1 MPAIHNGIG
10 TTFRSPAFGGGA
22 APVTPDIIQEGLI
35 WHLDA
40 GNPSSYSGTGTTWT
54 DLKGSYNGTLT
65 NGAVYDSDGGGNI
78 QFDGIDD
85 YVSTPITNSLRSITG
100 TRSTLAFWFK
110 TDVVSVRQ
118 DLLADYTSAG
128 SNESCRIEVNGYG
141 FSGSKLGGIINS
153 SATNGLVFTPSAISA
168 STWYYAVILFD
179 GTDAKLYVNNVLQ
192 DTTAMTERGSDGTGG
207 VSIGRAGDYNG
218 LYMDGNIAQVQCYNR
233 ALDATE
239 IEANYNVHKARYG
252 Y

>member
-1 MPAIHNGIG
+1 MIGVSHIGIAAYRG
-10 TTFRSPAFGGGA
+10 GGGA
-22 APVTPDIIQEGLI
+22 PIPDIEQSGLI

-40 GNPSSYSGTGTTWT
+40 GNPASYSGSGTTWT
-54 DLKGSYNGTLT
+54 DLKGNYNGTLT

-85 YVSTPITNSLRSITG
+85 HVSTPITNSLRSITG

-110 TDVVSVRQ
+110 TDVVNVRQ

-141 FSGSKLGGIINS
+141 FGASKLGGIINS
-153 SATNGLVFTPSAISA
+153 SATNGLVYTSSAISA

-192 DTTAMTERGSDGTGG
+192 DTTAMTERGSNGTGG

-218 LYMDGNIAQVQCYNR
+218 LYLDGNIAQVQCYNR

-239 IEANYNVHKARYG
+239 IDYNYNVHKSRYG

>member
-1 MPAIHNGIG
+1 MIGVGKIG
-10 TTFRSPAFGGGA
+10 TRASRGGGGA
-22 APVTPDIIQEGLI
+22 PIPDIEQSGLI

-40 GNPSSYSGTGTTWT
+40 GNPASYTGSGTTWT

-78 QFDGIDD
+78 KFDGVDD
-85 YVSTPITNSLRSITG
+85 YVATPITNSLRSITG

-110 TDVVSVRQ
+110 ADVVNVRQ
-118 DLLADYTSAG
+118 DLLADYTSSG
-128 SNESCRIEVNGYG
+128 SDESCRIEVQGYQI
-141 FSGSKLGGIINS
+141 GSQKFGGIINS
-153 SATNGLVFTPSAISA
+153 SANQGLVKTTSVISA

-179 GTDAKLYVNNVLQ
+179 GTNAKLYLNNILQ
-192 DTTAMTERGSDGTGG
+192 DTKAMTERGSDGTGG
-207 VSIGRAGDYNG
+207 VSIGRAGDFSG
-218 LYMDGNIAQVQCYNR
+218 LYLDGNIAQVQCYNR

-239 IEANYNVHKARYG
+239 IEANYNVHKSRYG